1 MNYTISEVAKKF
13 NLTQHTIRYYE
24 KENIISPHRN
34 KNGIR
39 YFTDEDL
46 EQIEMVC
53 CLKATGMSIKD
64 IKSYF
69 KLCSQGDE
77 TLEKRLEIFNSH
89 REHILKEFELLQ
101 KHLDK
106 IDDKISWYK
115 GFMKSKRCD

>member
-39 YFTDEDL
+39 YFTEEDL
-46 EQIEMVC
+46 DQIEMVC
-53 CLKATGMSIKD
+53 CLKSTGMSIKD
-64 IKSYF
+64 IKAYF
-69 KLCSQGDE
+69 ELCSQGDK
-77 TLEKRLEIFNSH
+77 TLQERMEIFNSH
-89 REHILKEFELLQ
+89 REHILKELEQLK

-106 IDDKISWYK
+106 IDDKITWYK